1 MNNKLFKQEQAMS
14 EWELIEKLTKREYFA
29 ALAFQSLL
37 KNSAWIEFSQRAE
50 DRGTITDK
58 TLKVA
63 QENSAKIADISIKYA
78 DTLLARLKAEGE
90 PDV

>member
-1 MNNKLFKQEQAMS
+1 MNDKLFNKAMS
-14 EWELIEKLTKREYFA
+14 KWELIEKLTKREYFA
-29 ALAFQSLL
+29 AIAFQSLL

-63 QENSAKIADISIKYA
+63 EENSVKIADICIKYA
-78 DTLLARLKAEGE
+78 DTLLAQLEGE
-90 PDV
+90 SDV

>member
-1 MNNKLFKQEQAMS
+1 MNDKLFNKVMS
-14 EWELIEKLTKREYFA
+14 EWESIEKLTKREYFA
-29 ALAFQSLL
+29 AIAFQSLL

-63 QENSAKIADISIKYA
+63 QENSVKIADICIKYA
-78 DTLLARLKAEGE
+78 DTLLAQLEGE
-90 PDV
+90 SDV

>member
-1 MNNKLFKQEQAMS
+1 MNDKLFKPEVMS
-14 EWELIEKLTKREYFA
+14 ELESIEKLTKREYFA

-63 QENSAKIADISIKYA
+63 QENSTKIADICIKYA
-78 DTLLARLKAEGE
+78 DTLLAQLESKQ
-90 PDV
+90 